1 MPPKGGWR
9 FSFTLDLTD
18 EWMVYSSNLSLPSE
32 AWHTGN
38 GMYNSSYTGDRRS
51 WNQTPQK
58 IAEKHLF
65 GCLHRVPVENVFY
78 LTTACLFVCLLT
90 PGVFK
95 STKRQA
101 SPTAAGW
108 RSRGGRREA
117 VDWGGRWDT
126 QTPASSGCTLTWT
139 VRREDCAEFHFA
151 VIAIYQNN
159 RNGHVDLGASV
170 QHEITVYVRPSYFCR
185 YTCYISPSVLPSS
198 SRHAVGCPCRW
209 DAVCWTDR
217 GAQRLPCPLQSAE
230 SPGWQVVYQQPNI
243 ILFIMDQLSVV
254 VYYGGFP
261 KKQLLTWFQ
270 K

>member
-1 MPPKGGWR
+1 MSGWFTHLISVCPPR
-9 FSFTLDLTD
+9 PDIQ
-18 EWMVYSSNLSLPSE
+18 
-32 AWHTGN
+32 
-38 GMYNSSYTGDRRS
+38 GMGCITHRILEIVGAGIK
-51 WNQTPQK
+51 PKKK

-170 QHEITVYVRPSYFCR
+170 QHEITVYVRLSYFCL